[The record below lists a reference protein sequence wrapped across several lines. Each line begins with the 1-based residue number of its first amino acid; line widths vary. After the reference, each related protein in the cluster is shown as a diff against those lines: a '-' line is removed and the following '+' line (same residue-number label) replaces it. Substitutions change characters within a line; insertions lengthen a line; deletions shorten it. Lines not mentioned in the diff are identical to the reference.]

1 MHKVSGWAA
10 SLTNKWQ
17 PQAAATKTTSC
28 KFIKTFKNTQKVG
41 DTNPK
46 HPRTPLNTPEN
57 TLNWPTEIPRQRQQQ
72 KEKGGREEGRQ
83 KGAMT
88 TVIMRVGS
96 PSWTR
101 GEASFLSLTS
111 LCGSAAN
118 IAISFNNK
126 IFGQHGEWI
135 LHLEDSRIERER
147 EGGKREVRTTRRQ
160 IITSLCR
167 NYLWLHCLDLVART
181 MHRNSA
187 TPVQTLQCFAGNLC
201 ANTSLLPFPCSIT
214 ALIAHTPRVPPGRL
228 LNAA

>member
-17 PQAAATKTTSC
+17 PRAAATKTTSC

-41 DTNPK
+41 DTNPE
-46 HPRTPLNTPEN
+46 HPRTPWTPLE
-57 TLNWPTEIPRQRQQQ
+57 TPWTDQQ
-72 KEKGGREEGRQ
+72 KFPDRGSSSRRRRGERQ
-83 KGAMT
+83 PKGAMT

-101 GEASFLSLTS
+101 GEASLTSLTS

-135 LHLEDSRIERER
+135 LHLEDSRKEREER
-147 EGGKREVRTTRRQ
+147 GGEVRTTRRQ

-187 TPVQTLQCFAGNLC
+187 TPGKPYNVLRVIYVLTH
-201 ANTSLLPFPCSIT
+201 SLPLPCPCST